1 MISIR
6 EDFYWML
13 TTPWQLPFDPSQTEN
28 MKNGKPVVSFILVAV
43 ILPEVLGQVVAETPN
58 KIELQSLVG
67 LHLPGCHFRLDGA
80 GKPEALI
87 APTGEVLDLTSA
99 AQDNPEPKEA
109 LGYWYSPSMEFL
121 SSQKIRAATP
131 QEAVGVV
138 KLLHA
143 LWRGPDFVQQKIYN
157 ARRFDGGWVVEV
169 DHDFAHYPG
178 KIQAIHPY
186 ELLMDADQR
195 GVQIRERCYWYRG
208 SASVYSNTVLSVYER
223 EMKLNRGLNYPE
235 VLEKE

>member
-28 MKNGKPVVSFILVAV
+28 MKNGKPVASFILVAV

-99 AQDNPEPKEA
+99 ARDNPEPKEA
-109 LGYWYSPSMEFL
+109 LGYWCSPSMASPPRHMPRCHKFGTSR
-121 SSQKIRAATP
+121 SST
-131 QEAVGVV
+131 
-138 KLLHA
+138 
-143 LWRGPDFVQQKIYN
+143 
-157 ARRFDGGWVVEV
+157 
-169 DHDFAHYPG
+169 
-178 KIQAIHPY
+178 IQSTMLPLA
-186 ELLMDADQR
+186 
-195 GVQIRERCYWYRG
+195 
-208 SASVYSNTVLSVYER
+208 
-223 EMKLNRGLNYPE
+223 
-235 VLEKE
+235 

>member
-1 MISIR
+1 
-6 EDFYWML
+6 
-13 TTPWQLPFDPSQTEN
+13 
-28 MKNGKPVVSFILVAV
+28 MKTRKPVAAFLLVAA
-43 ILPEVLGQVVAETPN
+43 ILPEGLGRVAAETTN
-58 KIELQSLVG
+58 TIALESLVRQC
-67 LHLPGCHFRLDGA
+67 LPGCQFRLEGA
-80 GKPEALI
+80 GKAEALI

-99 AQDNPEPKEA
+99 ARENPEPREA
-109 LGYWYSPSMEFL
+109 LGYWYSPTMEFL
-121 SSQKIRAATP
+121 SRQKIRAATP

-157 ARRFDGGWVVEV
+157 TRPFDGGWVVEV

-186 ELLMDADQR
+186 ELLLDADQR

-223 EMKLNRGLNYPE
+223 EIKLNRGLNYPE
-235 VLEKE
+235 VLEKELSKAWENEKAQMTIKPGQAKRKE

>member
-1 MISIR
+1 
-6 EDFYWML
+6 
-13 TTPWQLPFDPSQTEN
+13 
-28 MKNGKPVVSFILVAV
+28 MKNGKPVASFILVAV
-43 ILPEVLGQVVAETPN
+43 ILPEVLGQVVAEITN
-58 KIELQSLVG
+58 KIELQSLVRQY
-67 LHLPGCHFRLDGA
+67 LPGCQFRLDVA

-87 APTGEVLDLTSA
+87 APTGEVLDLTA
-99 AQDNPEPKEA
+99 AARENPEPREA
-109 LGYWYSPSMEFL
+109 LGYWYSPTMEFL
-121 SSQKIRAATP
+121 SRQKIRAATP

-157 ARRFDGGWVVEV
+157 ARPFDGGWVVEV

-186 ELLMDADQR
+186 EILLDADQR

-223 EMKLNRGLNYPE
+223 ELKLNRGLNYPE
-235 VLEKE
+235 VLEKELSKAWENEKAQVTIK